1 MDFAI
6 HGGADVDGDLVCTI
20 HNPTM
25 RRGRIPGLPILYESR
40 KAEKKTVDLRN
51 DEEQVAGQLVGY
63 DSKVGFATNISSSL
77 YCMLEEF
84 SVDSEEY
91 NTIQKQWY
99 KYGEVDWVLMASILD
114 EYKYRWFPDLAHLV
128 AATSRLSLSKKVEID
143 NLLVEDEFMNK
154 IFSHLESY
162 YRRED

>member
-1 MDFAI
+1 MNQNEIFDDYLAME
-6 HGGADVDGDLVCTI
+6 GVDICQPSVI
-20 HNPTM
+20 AK
-25 RRGRIPGLPILYESR
+25 IISILY
-40 KAEKKTVDLRN
+40 RN
-51 DEEQVAGQLVGY
+51 Y
-63 DSKVGFATNISSSL
+63 K
-77 YCMLEEF
+77 
-84 SVDSEEY
+84 Y

-143 NLLVEDEFMNK
+143 NLLVEDEFMDK
-154 IFSHLESY
+154 IFGHLESY